1 MLRDAETKFLGHNNN
16 SGSDKNYLHFMV
28 HPFVPRE
35 ARPMLKIDRDGEMFV
50 TTAPA
55 PAPEAP
61 AAVPEIWPVIA
72 TTVPS
77 TVAVP
82 DVTNGNAPT
91 PERRKVGGD
100 K

>member
-50 TTAPA
+50 RRRQPPPQRPQRLGQKLGQSSRRLCHRLWQCRMWQVAMRPLRS
-55 PAPEAP
+55 
-61 AAVPEIWPVIA
+61 A
-72 TTVPS
+72 T
-77 TVAVP
+77 
-82 DVTNGNAPT
+82 
-91 PERRKVGGD
+91 K
-100 K
+100 

>member
-1 MLRDAETKFLGHNNN
+1 MLRDAETKFLGHKNG
-16 SGSDKNYLHFMV
+16 SGSDKNYLYFMV
-28 HPFVPRE
+28 RSFVPRE

-55 PAPEAP
+55 PAPAP
-61 AAVPEIWPVIA
+61 AVTVPETGAVIA